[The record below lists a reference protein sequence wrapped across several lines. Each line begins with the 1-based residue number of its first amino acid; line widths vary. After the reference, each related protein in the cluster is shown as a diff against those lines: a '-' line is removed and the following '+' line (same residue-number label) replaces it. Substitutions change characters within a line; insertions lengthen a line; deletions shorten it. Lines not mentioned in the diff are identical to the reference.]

1 MPLAAVEKVV
11 TVFGMRGG
19 VEGGGY
25 GAGGVLTDADDAIQM
40 VDLPTFTPD
49 YLWPG
54 ELEVGPGGSQLP
66 DNPPVGL
73 QAQFPYR
80 VRFKGAGSAYSASNR
95 ARDVKVGLRISGHQV
110 IVDTTAGVEK
120 ETHTPIASGF
130 ASGVFD
136 LFSYAEK
143 RVLTGAVADLII
155 MGEENGPIIFEFP
168 LRGLIDLPV
177 DAAVPALVYANGVT
191 APNNTN
197 MVFSLGSGTPFINGR
212 VAAWRF
218 EKRVQFVG
226 PRTDH
231 NAVGGHAGFG
241 LGPGR
246 SPRLFVTL
254 ERTSRSGVGGT
265 PYYTASQI
273 NPEKLR
279 DLKSKLAWS
288 LGPIGGE
295 DYNRLKISG
304 PQAQIVGVEDVSLSE
319 GIAGWRIELKITPT
333 TTYALDDYTILL
345 PRN

>member
-1 MPLAAVEKVV
+1 MPFAAVEKVV
-11 TVFGMRGG
+11 TVFGMRAG
-19 VEGGGY
+19 VEAAYAG
-25 GAGGVLTDADDAIQM
+25 GGVLTDADDAVQM
-40 VDLPTFTPD
+40 LEMPEFTPD
-49 YLWPG
+49 HLWSG
-54 ELEVGPGGSQLP
+54 DRGMGPGG
-66 DNPPVGL
+66 PPLVDSPPIGY
-73 QAQFPYR
+73 QAEFPYR
-80 VRFKGAGSAYSASNR
+80 VAFKGAGSAYSASNR
-95 ARDVKVGLRISGHQV
+95 ARDIKVGMRISGHAV
-110 IVDTTAGVEK
+110 VVDATGGAEK

-155 MGEENGPIIFEFP
+155 MGEENGPIVFEFP
-168 LRGLIDLPV
+168 LRGLLSLPV
-177 DAAVPALVYANGVT
+177 DAAVPALVYAESVT
-191 APNNTN
+191 PPNNTN
-197 MVFSLGSGTPFINGR
+197 IVFSLGAGTPFINGR

-218 EKRVQFVG
+218 EKRAQVLG

-231 NAVGGHAGFG
+231 NAAGGHAGFG

-254 ERTSRSGVGGT
+254 ERTSRSGVGIS

-273 NPEKLR
+273 NPEQLR
-279 DLKSKLAWS
+279 ELKSKLAWS
-288 LGPIGGE
+288 LGPIGGT

-304 PQAQIVGVEDVSLSE
+304 PQAQIVGVEDVTLND